1 MEQKQKVFAIG
12 RTNFI
17 MLGVA
22 VLVVFLGMFLMAG
35 EGSGTEEFNDD
46 IFSPMRIKVAPL
58 VCLAG
63 YLFMVVAILWRSKDD
78 AAKTDK
84 EG

>member
-1 MEQKQKVFAIG
+1 MCANYLLKSKLRMTFLNP
-12 RTNFI
+12 RT
-17 MLGVA
+17 LPG
-22 VLVVFLGMFLMAG
+22 LTL
-35 EGSGTEEFNDD
+35 SSS
-46 IFSPMRIKVAPL
+46 SPMRIKVAPL

-63 YLFMVVAILWRSKDD
+63 YLFMIVAILWRSKDD